1 MRTKLMKAENLT
13 DQQKLDVKQR
23 AADIWIQ
30 ILLNGDTC
38 YSYCGTYHFWWNGP
52 AHGQPQDY
60 SQQEGL
66 VNLND
71 LDALGDTLVRR
82 KYISYSER
90 AYQYVIA
97 EEVRILAR
105 PYCTPV
111 ATDPRLDEGLAH
123 TRGARLKNIT
133 VGNYIYEW
141 LHGTHTTMTI

>member
-1 MRTKLMKAENLT
+1 MKTKQLKTEDLT
-13 DQQKLDVKQR
+13 DDQKLQAKQR
-23 AADIWIQ
+23 ATEIWMQ

-38 YSYCGTYHFWWNGP
+38 YSYRDTYHFWWSGP

-60 SQQEGL
+60 SQQVGL

-82 KYISYSER
+82 KYLSHGER
-90 AYQYVIA
+90 AYQHVIA
-97 EEVRILAR
+97 EEIHILAI
-105 PYCTPV
+105 PYCAPV
-111 ATDPRLDEGLAH
+111 PTDPRLDEGLAH
-123 TRGARLKNIT
+123 TRGARMKHIT

>member
-1 MRTKLMKAENLT
+1 MKTKQLKTEDLT
-13 DQQKLDVKQR
+13 DDQKLQVKQR

-52 AHGQPQDY
+52 AYRQPQDY
-60 SQQEGL
+60 SQQDGL

-71 LDALGDTLVRR
+71 LEVLGETLERR
-82 KYISYSER
+82 KDLTRAER
-90 AYQYVIA
+90 EYKLVIA
-97 EEVRILAR
+97 EEVRVLAL

-133 VGNYIYEW
+133 VGNYIYDW
-141 LHGTHTTMTI
+141 LHGTHLTMTI